1 MKSPAVPIAA
11 AINLPMSYFSQTRF
25 SVRLEWGL
33 AAIRHLAADADCV
46 IVIDVM
52 SFSTC
57 VSIAVDRGA
66 VVYPYPW
73 RDETAQGYGAE
84 RGAAVASSRSRF
96 DDGWSLSPQSMLTA
110 TNGLRLVLPSPNG
123 SACSYY
129 AKDLGAAVFAASFRN
144 LRATAY
150 ACRNFDR
157 ILVVPCG
164 ERWPDDDG
172 LRPSIE
178 DYLAAGGIVSALV
191 RDDAAPEARAAA
203 LAYEGLAEQRM
214 SAMAV
219 CSSAVELAER
229 GFEQDVKLCLEED
242 ASPVAC
248 RLEGDRFTAHQMSV
262 TGSPE

>member
-1 MKSPAVPIAA
+1 
-11 AINLPMSYFSQTRF
+11 MSYFSQTRF

-33 AAIRHLAADADCV
+33 PAIHHLAADADCV

-66 VVYPYPW
+66 AVYPYPW
-73 RDETAQGYGAE
+73 RDDTAQRYGAE

-96 DDGWSLSPQSMLTA
+96 REGWSLSPQSMLSA

-123 SACSYY
+123 SACCYH

-144 LRATAY
+144 LRATASV
-150 ACRNFDR
+150 CRNFER

-164 ERWPDDDG
+164 ERWPDDDA

-178 DYLAAGGIVSALV
+178 DYVAAGGIVSSLG
-191 RDDAAPEARAAA
+191 RDETSPEARAAA
-203 LAYEGLAEQRM
+203 FAYEGWAGQRM
-214 SAMAV
+214 SALAG

-248 RLEGDRFTAHQMSV
+248 RLEGDRFAAHLASDRG
-262 TGSPE
+262 TPE